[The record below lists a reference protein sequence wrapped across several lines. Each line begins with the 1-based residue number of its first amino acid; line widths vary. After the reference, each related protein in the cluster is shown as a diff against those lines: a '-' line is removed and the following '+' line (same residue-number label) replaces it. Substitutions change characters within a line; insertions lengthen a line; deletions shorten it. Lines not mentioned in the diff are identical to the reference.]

1 MLLPVMKEEQ
11 AEPKS
16 PWPAS
21 AWIFNFLAEILPVLS
36 KPTLHTAHGNTEDV
50 AGPDLREGREHRHL
64 AVVDDHE
71 QATWSREV
79 RGHPH
84 QD

>member
-1 MLLPVMKEEQ
+1 M
-11 AEPKS
+11 
-16 PWPAS
+16 
-21 AWIFNFLAEILPVLS
+21 LS

-64 AVVDDHE
+64 AVVDDLE